1 MSKLSENDEIL
12 IGEYENF
19 YEHFHEKLF
28 FSYPYFN
35 EKTKAF
41 HYTNLENF
49 GNIIQTSALRFTES
63 SCLNDSSE
71 GFYIVD
77 VLKELLQK
85 NIFDIEFCNEILISL
100 DKEVLNDIYD
110 LDCDKYFICCFSLND
125 DSLPLWVNYTNKCGI
140 NIGFSLIDIYYAIKS
155 FCSKYEIGIDP
166 YKVIYGKEET
176 KQFLLENLRY
186 IYSRWE
192 KDEKVFIKFFLNYI
206 NSVKFAFKHKAF
218 ATEEEYRIVLKT
230 DKNFIKN
237 AIKDD
242 IVKTGLTKNGLK
254 SFLDIPFSKE
264 SLNSLKISPTLEE
277 KPLKSAIVKMFC
289 KNGFDANLPITL
301 SDIPLRF

>member
-1 MSKLSENDEIL
+1 MSENDEIL
-12 IGEYENF
+12 IGEYEDF
-19 YEHFHEKLF
+19 YRHFHENMF
-28 FSYPYFN
+28 FSYLFLN
-35 EKTKAF
+35 EKAQVF
-41 HYTNLENF
+41 HYTNLENI
-49 GNIIQTSALRFTES
+49 GSIIQTSALRFTES

-77 VLKELLQK
+77 VLKELLRK
-85 NIFDIEFCNEILISL
+85 NIFDSEFCNEILISL
-100 DKEVLNDIYD
+100 DKDVLNDIYD

-125 DSLPLWVNYTNKCGI
+125 DSLPLWVNYTNKCGAKL
-140 NIGFSLIDIYYAIKS
+140 GFSLSDIYRTINS
-155 FCSKYEIGIDP
+155 FCCKYNISIDP
-166 YKVIYGKEET
+166 CKVIYGKEKTEN
-176 KQFLLENLRY
+176 FLLDNLQY

-192 KDEKVFIKFFLNYI
+192 KGEKNFIKYFLNYI

-218 ATEEEYRIVLKT
+218 EAEEEYRIVLKT
-230 DKNFIKN
+230 DKNFIEN